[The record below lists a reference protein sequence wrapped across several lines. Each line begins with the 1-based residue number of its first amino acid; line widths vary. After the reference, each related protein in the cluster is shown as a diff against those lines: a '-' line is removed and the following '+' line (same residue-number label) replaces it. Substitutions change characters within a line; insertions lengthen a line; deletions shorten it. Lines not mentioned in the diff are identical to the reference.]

1 LPALVHVNGDAAIDL
16 MLEGL
21 EAIAQNGPLPD
32 HRSVA
37 IHAQLARPDQ
47 LDRMRDLGVL
57 PSFYAVHP
65 FFWGDW
71 HRLSFGDERASFI
84 SPLRA
89 ALDRG
94 IPLTIHNDSPV
105 VPPNI
110 MRLVSIAVNR
120 ETRSGHI
127 LGPDQRVSVIE
138 ALHAVTLGAAYQY
151 FEEDDKGSIEVGKRA
166 DFVVL
171 AQDPRTVAASAIAD
185 IDIVETISRGV
196 SVFKKSE

>member
-1 LPALVHVNGDAAIDL
+1 MAHGHAL
-16 MLEGL
+16 GL
-21 EAIAQNGPLPD
+21 LLFCEHRRTSPLG
-32 HRSVA
+32 
-37 IHAQLARPDQ
+37 Q
-47 LDRMRDLGVL
+47 L

>member
-1 LPALVHVNGDAAIDL
+1 
-16 MLEGL
+16 
-21 EAIAQNGPLPD
+21 
-32 HRSVA
+32 
-37 IHAQLARPDQ
+37 
-47 LDRMRDLGVL
+47 
-57 PSFYAVHP
+57 
-65 FFWGDW
+65 
-71 HRLSFGDERASFI
+71 
-84 SPLRA
+84 
-89 ALDRG
+89 
-94 IPLTIHNDSPV
+94 

-171 AQDPRTVAASAIAD
+171 AQDPRTVDASVIAD

>member
-1 LPALVHVNGDAAIDL
+1 
-16 MLEGL
+16 
-21 EAIAQNGPLPD
+21 
-32 HRSVA
+32 
-37 IHAQLARPDQ
+37 
-47 LDRMRDLGVL
+47 L

-171 AQDPRTVAASAIAD
+171 AQDPRTVDASVIAD

>member
-1 LPALVHVNGDAAIDL
+1 

-21 EAIAQNGPLPD
+21 AAVAENGPLPD

-37 IHAQLARPDQ
+37 IHAQLARADQ
-47 LDRMRDLGVL
+47 LDRMAELGVL

-71 HRLSFGDERASFI
+71 HRLSFGETRARFI

-89 ALDRG
+89 TLDRG

-105 VPPNI
+105 VPPDI

-120 ETRSGHI
+120 ETRSGYV
-127 LGPDQRVSVIE
+127 LGPDQRVSVME

-151 FEEDDKGSIEVGKRA
+151 FEEDEKGSIEQGKRA

-171 AQDPRTVAASAIAD
+171 AQDPREVDSGELAD
-185 IDIVETISRGV
+185 IEILETYARGRR
-196 SVFKKSE
+196 VFSAKAAD

>member
-1 LPALVHVNGDAAIDL
+1 
-16 MLEGL
+16 M
-21 EAIAQNGPLPD
+21 
-32 HRSVA
+32 
-37 IHAQLARPDQ
+37 
-47 LDRMRDLGVL
+47 
-57 PSFYAVHP
+57 
-65 FFWGDW
+65 
-71 HRLSFGDERASFI
+71 SFGDERASFI

-171 AQDPRTVAASAIAD
+171 AQDPRTVDASAIAD
-185 IDIVETISRGV
+185 IDIVETISRGE

>member
-1 LPALVHVNGDAAIDL
+1 
-16 MLEGL
+16 
-21 EAIAQNGPLPD
+21 
-32 HRSVA
+32 
-37 IHAQLARPDQ
+37 
-47 LDRMRDLGVL
+47 MRDLGVL

-171 AQDPRTVAASAIAD
+171 AQDPRTVDASVIAD

>member
-1 LPALVHVNGDAAIDL
+1 MPALVHVNGDAAIDL

>member
-1 LPALVHVNGDAAIDL
+1 
-16 MLEGL
+16 
-21 EAIAQNGPLPD
+21 
-32 HRSVA
+32 
-37 IHAQLARPDQ
+37 
-47 LDRMRDLGVL
+47 VL

-71 HRLSFGDERASFI
+71 HRLSFGDQRASFI

-89 ALDRG
+89 ALDRD

>member
-1 LPALVHVNGDAAIDL
+1 
-16 MLEGL
+16 
-21 EAIAQNGPLPD
+21 
-32 HRSVA
+32 
-37 IHAQLARPDQ
+37 
-47 LDRMRDLGVL
+47 MRDLGVL

>member
-1 LPALVHVNGDAAIDL
+1 
-16 MLEGL
+16 
-21 EAIAQNGPLPD
+21 
-32 HRSVA
+32 
-37 IHAQLARPDQ
+37 
-47 LDRMRDLGVL
+47 MRDLGVL

-127 LGPDQRVSVIE
+127 LGPDQRVSVTE

-151 FEEDDKGSIEVGKRA
+151 FEEDDKGSLEVGKRA

-171 AQDPRTVAASAIAD
+171 AQDPRTVDASAIAD

-196 SVFKKSE
+196 SVFKKSK

>member
-1 LPALVHVNGDAAIDL
+1 
-16 MLEGL
+16 
-21 EAIAQNGPLPD
+21 
-32 HRSVA
+32 
-37 IHAQLARPDQ
+37 
-47 LDRMRDLGVL
+47 VL

>member
-1 LPALVHVNGDAAIDL
+1 
-16 MLEGL
+16 
-21 EAIAQNGPLPD
+21 
-32 HRSVA
+32 
-37 IHAQLARPDQ
+37 
-47 LDRMRDLGVL
+47 
-57 PSFYAVHP
+57 
-65 FFWGDW
+65 
-71 HRLSFGDERASFI
+71 LSCGDERASFI

-89 ALDRG
+89 ALDRV

-171 AQDPRTVAASAIAD
+171 AQDPRTVGARAIAD

-196 SVFKKSE
+196 SVFKKRE